1 MQWNSDRLICFALC
15 LDASNGG
22 TGNVWDSLWR
32 PPFALAKHNRS
43 RHRMSEAATLINLE
57 V

>member
-32 PPFALAKHNRS
+32 RTFALAKHNRS